1 MGKIIWLA
9 SYPKSG
15 NTWLR
20 VVLTNYLRDSAEP
33 ADINDLERTHI
44 ASGRALFDEI
54 MGISAAIINS
64 KLGSGRRV
72 FKCELGKHKVKQM
85 RPGVEGLIAG

>member
-1 MGKIIWLA
+1 MSVNSSNKGGVK
-9 SYPKSG
+9 G
-15 NTWLR
+15 VFGVNGR
-20 VVLTNYLRDSAEP
+20 
-33 ADINDLERTHI
+33 ERAT
-44 ASGRALFDEI
+44 AGT
-54 MGISAAIINS
+54 GAAIINS